1 VPEPVDSREP
11 QSGPFERVRGA
22 YRRRP
27 VVAWVSTAVVVGI
40 VAAVIVVVV
49 SGGGDEPANVSIKCS
64 VSDSDG
70 STALSLQGKVTQKE
84 SEEGCDQLAAKL
96 SGPNSY
102 WRVGLPPPP
111 STYPEII
118 CGLNAP
124 KGEQGTAIVE
134 VNPES
139 LGSDGT
145 QICGSLAHEGWTQF
159 TQGGVI
165 GPWQAATGEAEEAE
179 EEAAAAE
186 EAIREEERQEAAEVE
201 EEEIAESEAEE
212 SAVYACEERAEA
224 KEHSELKTIER
235 ETEEAV
241 AAAPTE
247 SKEYAIEEQGYE
259 REEEAY
265 EREFEA
271 QEVCEETGG
280 GGAE

>member
-1 VPEPVDSREP
+1 MPDRENSRDP
-11 QSGPFERVRGA
+11 GSCPLDRVRGA

-27 VVAWVSTAVVVGI
+27 VVAWISTAVVVGI
-40 VAAVIVVVV
+40 IAAVIVIVVV
-49 SGGGDEPANVSIKCS
+49 SGGGDEPANVSIKCP

-84 SEEGCDQLAAKL
+84 SEEGCDQLASKL

-165 GPWQAATGEAEEAE
+165 GPWSESLARAANDHFARGDHFPSLAETPAE
-179 EEAAAAE
+179 Q
-186 EAIREEERQEAAEVE
+186 R
-201 EEEIAESEAEE
+201 S
-212 SAVYACEERAEA
+212 RA
-224 KEHSELKTIER
+224 S
-235 ETEEAV
+235 
-241 AAAPTE
+241 P
-247 SKEYAIEEQGYE
+247 SD
-259 REEEAY
+259 
-265 EREFEA
+265 
-271 QEVCEETGG
+271 
-280 GGAE
+280 